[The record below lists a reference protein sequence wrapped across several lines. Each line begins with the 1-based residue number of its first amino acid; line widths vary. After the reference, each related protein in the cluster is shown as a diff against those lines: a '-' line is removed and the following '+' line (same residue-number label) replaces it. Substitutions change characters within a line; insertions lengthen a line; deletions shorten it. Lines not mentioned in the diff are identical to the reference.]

1 MGGRGAALLLVD
13 DGADASAWPQLVAGY
28 GHAAPLSRLY
38 VFFEVRLLREAE
50 LADLRTRAAACPPRR
65 RAPGSATRRPCA

>member
-38 VFFEVRLLREAE
+38 VFFEVR
-50 LADLRTRAAACPPRR
+50 PF
-65 RAPGSATRRPCA
+65 CARLS